1 MCPKIAVWIGGQ
13 VVRSNPKDGLCRLG
27 PADLDLLERQPLE
40 LPLFRDRH
48 LNFTF
53 VPDDKRGAF
62 TLCARFQP
70 TAFDECIIP
79 GVVEKSQLF
88 DTQCLCKK
96 RERLLAD
103 PASSPFNIA
112 DLVL

>member
-1 MCPKIAVWIGGQ
+1 MRP
-13 VVRSNPKDGLCRLG
+13 NPKESLCRLG
-27 PADLDLLERQPLE
+27 TADLDLHQRQPLE

-48 LNFTF
+48 MNFTF
-53 VPDDKRGAF
+53 VPDDERGAF

-70 TAFDECIIP
+70 TAFNEFIIP
-79 GVVEKSQLF
+79 GVVEKTQLL
-88 DTQCLCKK
+88 DIQCLRKK
-96 RERLLAD
+96 RKGLLAD

>member
-1 MCPKIAVWIGGQ
+1 MIAVWIGGRGM
-13 VVRSNPKDGLCRLG
+13 RSNPKESLCRLG
-27 PADLDLLERQPLE
+27 TADLDLLQRQPLE
-40 LPLFRDRH
+40 LLLFRDRH

-53 VPDDKRGAF
+53 VPDDERGAF

-70 TAFDECIIP
+70 AAFNECIIP
-79 GVVEKSQLF
+79 GVVEKSQLL